1 MWFLCC
7 GHNSKP
13 HELSSFL
20 MEVSCHYLIFCFWS
34 VSTSE
39 RLGAPV
45 TSEDLKCPH
54 LPATP
59 GWAAAELAYEVLG
72 LQKSTGTARIQS
84 SLHRFFASSLIIP
97 ELFWRNKPCST
108 ETHAIAGG
116 LILNKHVLKPHS
128 REPPLQRQHGV
139 EPWLPPP
146 PRARGRTGGPRWLI
160 AREWAACPPAGL
172 SPPKAGASPA
182 LPGRRAACLMVVEPL
197 RSLQGSSL
205 NEGEIYRISQLL

>member
-7 GHNSKP
+7 RHNSKP
-13 HELSSFL
+13 HELSCFL
-20 MEVSCHYLIFCFWS
+20 MEVSCHLIFCFWS

-54 LPATP
+54 LACYHRL
-59 GWAAAELAYEVLG
+59 GSCWAG
-72 LQKSTGTARIQS
+72 LWSTGAAKKHRDSTYPKLT

-97 ELFWRNKPCST
+97 ELFWRNKPCCT

-128 REPPLQRQHGV
+128 REPPLQRQHRV

-146 PRARGRTGGPRWLI
+146 PQAWGRTGGPRWLI
-160 AREWAACPPAGL
+160 ARE
-172 SPPKAGASPA
+172 
-182 LPGRRAACLMVVEPL
+182 
-197 RSLQGSSL
+197 
-205 NEGEIYRISQLL
+205 